1 MEEKNKDFEDKLK
14 NINKVYNAELEQL
27 KKKEMAFKGYKE
39 WVLNQQW
46 AMEREVRKLMQ
57 SFIKRFLESLT
68 LDEKTTTKIVEMVK
82 NFESTIVDAFTNK
95 LQEQWATT

>member
-95 LQEQWATT
+95 LQEQ